1 MRDINEIINFKS
13 LRNRYFLPK
22 YLREM
27 KKLRIGG
34 LSGGNSLNV
43 ITDGDVCF
51 SSIISSIKSSK
62 KSINLETYI
71 FNSDNVGW
79 MIAEELAKASNR
91 GVEVNLIYD
100 SVGSVQTKS
109 KLFDFMKSAGIDII
123 EFHPILNLRKI
134 FKINLRDHRKI
145 MVIDGK
151 TAFIGGMNIGKEYAG
166 KKYNGDDWRDTHVKI
181 EGPAVKDIQ
190 YFFMENFIRSGGL
203 ISDFASYF
211 PELEKKDGKL
221 IMILSSKTKKNI
233 KPIKE
238 SYLSAIRNAKE
249 YIYITNAYFVPD
261 AKIYRALINS
271 AMKGVEVCL
280 ILPRKTDIPIVR
292 YAGMYLYKR
301 FLKHGVK
308 IYEYDH
314 SVLHA
319 KTAVID
325 GIWSTIGSANL
336 DRRSVNYNLEINA
349 VVLDQEFGN
358 KMKSIFNKD
367 LKKTKQLT
375 LDHYE
380 RRSIIQFLIEW
391 LSYRFRK
398 LL

>member
-1 MRDINEIINFKS
+1 MTDFNNILHLKS
-13 LRNRYFLPK
+13 LKNRYFLPK

-27 KKLRIGG
+27 RKLRIGG
-34 LSGGNSLNV
+34 LSGGNTINV

-51 SSIISSIKSSK
+51 SLIVSSIKKAK

-79 MIAEELAKASNR
+79 LIAKELVKASAR
-91 GVEVNLIYD
+91 GVEINLIYD
-100 SVGSVQTKS
+100 SVGSVQTNS
-109 KLFDFMKSAGIDII
+109 KLFEFMKSSGIDII
-123 EFHPILNLRKI
+123 EFHPILNIRKI
-134 FKINLRDHRKI
+134 FKINLRDHRKL

-166 KKYNGDDWRDTHVKI
+166 KKYQGEEWRDTHIKI

-190 YFFMENFIRSGGL
+190 YFFMENYIRSGGI

-211 PELEKKDGKL
+211 PELSKQDGKL
-221 IMILSSKTKKNI
+221 VMILSSKTRRNI

-249 YIYITNAYFVPD
+249 FIYITNAYFVPD
-261 AKIYRALINS
+261 SKIYRALINS
-271 AMKGVEVCL
+271 AMKGVDVCL
-280 ILPRKTDIPIVR
+280 ILPKKTDIPIVR

-308 IYEYDH
+308 IYEYDY

-349 VVLDQEFGN
+349 VILDQEFGK
-358 KMKSIFNKD
+358 KMKEIFNKD
-367 LKKTKQLT
+367 IFKSKQLT
-375 LDHYE
+375 LEHYE
-380 RRSIIQFLIEW
+380 RRSVIHFVLQW

-398 LL
+398 FL

>member
-1 MRDINEIINFKS
+1 MRDINEILNFKS
-13 LRNRYFLPK
+13 FKNRYFLPK

-34 LSGGNSLNV
+34 LSGGNTLNI
-43 ITDGDVCF
+43 ITSGDVCF
-51 SSIISSIKSSK
+51 SLIISSIKKAK

-79 MIAEELAKASNR
+79 VIAKELAKASSR

-100 SVGSVQTKS
+100 SVGSVQTNA
-109 KLFDFMKSAGIDII
+109 KLFEFMKTAGIDII
-123 EFHPILNLRKI
+123 EFHPIFNIRKI

-145 MVIDGK
+145 MIIDGK

-166 KKYNGDDWRDTHVKI
+166 KKYHGDDWRDTHVKI
-181 EGPAVKDIQ
+181 TGPAVKDIQ
-190 YFFMENFIRSGGL
+190 YFFMENFIRSGGS

-211 PELEKKDGKL
+211 PELNKQDGKL
-221 IMILSSKTKKNI
+221 VMILSSKTRRNI

-249 YIYITNAYFVPD
+249 FIYITNAYFVPD
-261 AKIYRALINS
+261 SKIYRALINS
-271 AMKGVEVCL
+271 AMKGVKVCL

-308 IYEYDH
+308 IYEYDY

-349 VVLDQEFGN
+349 VILDQEFGKN
-358 KMKSIFNKD
+358 MKDIFEKD
-367 LKKTKQLT
+367 VQNSKQLT
-375 LDHYE
+375 LERYE
-380 RRSIIQFLIEW
+380 RRSVIHFIMQW

-398 LL
+398 FL